1 MRILIVGEGGREHAL
16 AWKVRQSPHLEEL
29 FIAPGNAGTALVGNN
44 IDIAS
49 ADTEAITKKAQE
61 IKADLVIVGP
71 ETPLAAGLADRLQG
85 AGIATLGPSAAA
97 ARIESSKVFS
107 KELMLNSGIPTAAA
121 ESFDAADAA
130 IAYLEH
136 QTFPVVVKAD
146 GLAAGKGVT
155 IANSK
160 QEAID
165 AVLASL
171 EQRAFGDAGARVLV
185 EECLIGPEVSVFAFV
200 DGDYVSP
207 LTAACDY
214 KRAFDGD
221 GGPNT
226 GGMGSFTPPAF
237 WNDALASEIR
247 QVVMEPTVRAMVKAG
262 CPYRG
267 VLYAGLM
274 LTANGPKALEFNCRL
289 GDPETQVIVPNLE
302 SDFVEAAQAVA
313 TGRLAQQEVRWG
325 SGAGVGVV
333 VASGGYPGSYK
344 AGLPIS
350 GIEAAEAA
358 GALVF
363 QAGTQQSAKDQ
374 GKPLTSGGRVLT
386 VVGRGQS
393 LSEAR
398 KLAYK
403 AIGHIK
409 FEGAYHRTDVAA
421 DLD

>member
-1 MRILIVGEGGREHAL
+1 
-16 AWKVRQSPHLEEL
+16 LEEL
-29 FIAPGNAGTALVGNN
+29 FIAPGNAGTALLGTNLDVP
-44 IDIAS
+44 S
-49 ADTEAITKKAQE
+49 ADTKAITAKAQE

-71 ETPLAAGLADRLQG
+71 ETPLAAGLADRLQS

-107 KELMLNSGIPTAAA
+107 KELMLGSGIPTAAA
-121 ESFDAADAA
+121 ESFDNADAA
-130 IAYLEH
+130 IAYLER

-171 EQRAFGDAGARVLV
+171 EQRAFGEAGARVLV

-200 DGDYVSP
+200 DGEYVSP

-214 KRAFDGD
+214 KRVFDGD
-221 GGPNT
+221 KGPNT
-226 GGMGSFTPPAF
+226 GGMGSFTPPVF

-262 CPYRG
+262 CPFRG

-274 LTANGPKALEFNCRL
+274 LTANGPKVLEFNCRL

-302 SDFVEAAQAVA
+302 SDFLEVAQAVA
-313 TGRLAQQEVRWG
+313 TGRLSQQEVRWG
-325 SGAGVGVV
+325 RGAGVGVV

-344 AGLPIS
+344 TGLPIS
-350 GIEAAEAA
+350 GIEAAAAA

-363 QAGTQQSAKDQ
+363 QAGTQTSAEGQ
-374 GKPLTSGGRVLT
+374 GKPKTSGGRVLT
-386 VVGRGQS
+386 VVGRGKS

-403 AIGHIK
+403 AINHIK
-409 FEGAYHRTDVAA
+409 FEGAFHRTDVAA
-421 DLD
+421 NLD